1 MITLQRTPLFDVY
14 AKYGGKTID
23 FGGWELPVQFS
34 SIKEEDTKLYVQLQV
49 CSMLSHMGEVE
60 VKGVDSLAFL
70 QRVVTNDVS
79 TLKVG
84 AHNIQLCATKMVV
97 Q

>member
-1 MITLQRTPLFDVY
+1 
-14 AKYGGKTID
+14 
-23 FGGWELPVQFS
+23 
-34 SIKEEDTKLYVQLQV
+34 
-49 CSMLSHMGEVE
+49 MGEVE

-84 AHNIQLCATKMVV
+84 GAQYTAMCYENGGTVDDLLIYKRGEEDYLLVINTSNNGVRCNVIMLSPPYALTNQ
-97 Q
+97 

>member
-1 MITLQRTPLFDVY
+1 MYTRSMVEKQSTSVVGNY
-14 AKYGGKTID
+14 
-23 FGGWELPVQFS
+23 QFNFQAL
-34 SIKEEDTKLYVQLQV
+34 KKNTKLYVQAGLFDV
-49 CSMLSHMGEVE
+49 SHMGEVE

>member
-1 MITLQRTPLFDVY
+1 MYTRSMVEKQSTSVVGNY
-14 AKYGGKTID
+14 
-23 FGGWELPVQFS
+23 QFNFQAL
-34 SIKEEDTKLYVQLQV
+34 KKNTKLYVQSAGLFDV
-49 CSMLSHMGEVE
+49 SHMGEVE